1 MIGTDSWPA
10 PEAVPPSPAVDTPP
24 PGHTS
29 HDILTQALVSIRAGC
44 SGRVGTVHSW
54 YACLER
60 CTVTSTVT
68 EDESSVKVQC
78 DEQRRYHIIRLQ
90 LQVQGSSLLRYA
102 AVLHV
107 SNCVNVQVYLE
118 SKSSASQ
125 DYIIKRSIW
134 CNEYLRSTE
143 MWWGQPTVSCS
154 HFARVTPAWM
164 TCFTIPRW
172 AQCIAVQR
180 VTATNACGRSGTDER
195 SNTTVPREHVEL
207 RGNV

>member
-1 MIGTDSWPA
+1 MRAHAHALARPRRCMIGTDSWPA

-107 SNCVNVQVYLE
+107 SNCVNVQVKCISRVSLRRARTTL
-118 SKSSASQ
+118 SSAQSGAMNTCAPRRCGGDNQ
-125 DYIIKRSIW
+125 RSVAPT
-134 CNEYLRSTE
+134 LR
-143 MWWGQPTVSCS
+143 V
-154 HFARVTPAWM
+154 
-164 TCFTIPRW
+164 
-172 AQCIAVQR
+172 
-180 VTATNACGRSGTDER
+180 
-195 SNTTVPREHVEL
+195 
-207 RGNV
+207 